1 MVTLYDDNE
10 SNETKYPK
18 NPITKTTF
26 LNSLFDF
33 PSGIDCQCIS
43 ISPIFENPMNDNK
56 PSFIVNIRIL
66 DYMPNCKAF
75 EIGED
80 GQYVELLDELN
91 RPQKILTTMNGQN
104 QEVALNFNLKSSDEK
119 PDEYFIHKSSSFYPL
134 IRYALISHEVIPS
147 NYHGNLSVSYD
158 EMNAYLPLLKFNA
171 TVERKTPKNF
181 NPYNVMIA
189 ERPHGNHDDGMDD
202 NGFVKP
208 PMNNRN

>member
-10 SNETKYPK
+10 SNDKKYPK

-43 ISPIFENPMNDNK
+43 ISPIFPNPMNDNK

-80 GQYVELLDELN
+80 GQYVELIDELG
-91 RPQKILTTMNGQN
+91 RPQKILTRMNGQN
-104 QEVALNFNLKSSDEK
+104 QEVALNFNLKESDEHA
-119 PDEYFIHKSSSFYPL
+119 DEYFIHKTSSFYPL
-134 IRYALISHEVIPS
+134 IRYALVFHEAIPS
-147 NYHGNLSVSYD
+147 NYHGNLSVTYD

-171 TVERKTPKNF
+171 TVERIAPKNF
-181 NPYNVMIA
+181 NPYNVLIA
-189 ERPHGNHDDGMDD
+189 GKPQGHHDDGMDD
-202 NGFVKP
+202 DGFIRP
-208 PMNNRN
+208 PQSK

>member
-10 SNETKYPK
+10 SNENKYAK

-43 ISPIFENPMNDNK
+43 ISPILENRMNDNK
-56 PSFIVNIRIL
+56 PSVIVNIRIL
-66 DYMPNCKAF
+66 DYMPNCKAY
-75 EIGED
+75 EVGED
-80 GQYVELLDELN
+80 GKDVELMDELN
-91 RPQKILTTMNGQN
+91 RPQKILTSMNGQN
-104 QEVALNFNLKSSDEK
+104 QEVALNFNLKESEEK

-134 IRYALISHEVIPS
+134 IRYALVVNEVIPS

-171 TVERKTPKNF
+171 TVERIAPKNF
-181 NPYNVMIA
+181 NPYNVLIA
-189 ERPHGNHDDGMDD
+189 GKPQGHHDDGRDD
-202 NGFVKP
+202 DGFIRP
-208 PMNNRN
+208 PQSK

>member
-1 MVTLYDDNE
+1 MVTLYEDDNN
-10 SNETKYPK
+10 NENKYPK

-104 QEVALNFNLKSSDEK
+104 QEVAMSFNLKESDEHA
-119 PDEYFIHKSSSFYPL
+119 DEYFIHKSSSFYPL
-134 IRYALISHEVIPS
+134 IRYALVVNDAIPS
-147 NYHGNLSVSYD
+147 NYHGNLSVTYD
-158 EMNAYLPLLKFNA
+158 EIAAYLPLLKFNA

-181 NPYNVMIA
+181 NPYNVLIA
-189 ERPHGNHDDGMDD
+189 NKPMGNHDDGIDD
-202 NGFVKP
+202 DGTVRP
-208 PMNNRN
+208 PNM